1 MITVNTKLIGLL
13 GYPLKQTFSPQMHNE
28 IFCKLK
34 LDYLYFPI
42 EVEDDKLE
50 IVVEGI
56 KNMNF
61 IGFNVTK
68 PYKIKILEY
77 LDELDALAEEI
88 GSVNTVVIKDGK
100 LIGYNTDG
108 KGFIRALFDKTNI
121 DFCKNIFFIIGAG
134 GASRAISFAL
144 AHKGVK
150 KIYVLDKF
158 PEASLSL
165 VNDINNKIGE
175 YAEFIAFDED
185 LIAQY
190 IGKSNILV
198 NASGVGMY
206 PNIKKTPIKKEYLKK
221 NLFVCDAI
229 YNPLKTKL
237 LLDAEEKECKTMNG
251 IEMGIY
257 QGAKAFSLWTGLK
270 EPVRMMRNVIYKI
283 IAEM

>member
-28 IFCKLK
+28 IFRKLK

-50 IVVEGI
+50 VVVEGI
-56 KNMNF
+56 RNMNF
-61 IGFNVTK
+61 VGFNVTK
-68 PYKIKILEY
+68 PYKIKILNY
-77 LDELDALAEEI
+77 LDELDALAEKI
-88 GSVNTVVIKDGK
+88 GSVNTVVIKDSK

-121 DFCKNIFFIIGAG
+121 DPNKNTFFIIGAG

-144 AHKGVK
+144 AYKGAK
-150 KIYVLDKF
+150 KIYILDKF
-158 PEASLSL
+158 HEASLSL

-175 YAEFIAFDED
+175 YAEFIPFSEG

-190 IGKSNILV
+190 IDKSNILV

-206 PNIKKTPIKKEYLKK
+206 PNIGKTPIKKEYLKK
-221 NLFVCDAI
+221 NLFVYDI
-229 YNPLKTKL
+229 LYNPLKTKL
-237 LLDAEEKECKTMNG
+237 LLDAEEKGCKTMNG
-251 IEMGIY
+251 SEMAIY

-270 EPVRMMRNVIYKI
+270 EPVGMMRNVFYKI
-283 IAEM
+283 IAGM